1 MLSFDTTLLNV
12 YLIGVFSLAGIALV
26 LSLGVATTEV
36 VRYRRRLSRHES
48 ATTYVRNPLAS
59 PATSTNMRVS
69 THARR
74 SISPG
79 L

>member
-48 ATTYVRNPLAS
+48 ATTYVRNSLAS
-59 PATSTNMRVS
+59 SATSTNMPVS